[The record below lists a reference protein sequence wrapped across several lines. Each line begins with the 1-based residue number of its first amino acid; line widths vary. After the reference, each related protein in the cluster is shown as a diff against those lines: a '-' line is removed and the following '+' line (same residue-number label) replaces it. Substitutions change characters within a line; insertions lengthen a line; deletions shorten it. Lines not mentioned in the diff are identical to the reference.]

1 MAKHLD
7 TGRQGEALAENAL
20 MEMGY
25 QILERNW
32 RHKHLEVDLIAVED
46 NMLVFVEVKT
56 RNDLRYGE
64 PHEAIDWKKEQKLAR
79 AANIY
84 LSQQSYKGEVRFDIV
99 SVVLPQDVP
108 VGLDVAP
115 TVEVIRDA
123 FWPK

>member
-7 TGRQGEALAENAL
+7 TGRKGEALAETAL
-20 MEMGY
+20 TEMGY

-32 RHKHLEVDLIAVED
+32 RHKHLEVDLIALEKG
-46 NMLVFVEVKT
+46 MLVFVEVKT

-108 VGLDVAP
+108 AGLDIVP

-123 FWPK
+123 FWPR

>member
-7 TGRQGEALAENAL
+7 TGRKGEALAETAL
-20 MEMGY
+20 TEMGY

-32 RHKHLEVDLIAVED
+32 RHKHLEVDLIALEKG
-46 NMLVFVEVKT
+46 MLVFVEVKT

-108 VGLDVAP
+108 VGLDIVP

-123 FWPK
+123 FWPR